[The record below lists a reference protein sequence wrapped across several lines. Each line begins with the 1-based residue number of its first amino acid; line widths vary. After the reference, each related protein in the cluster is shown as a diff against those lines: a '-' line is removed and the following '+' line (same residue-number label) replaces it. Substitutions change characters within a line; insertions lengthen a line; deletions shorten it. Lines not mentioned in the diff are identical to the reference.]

1 MRSMVE
7 GRRDSAV
14 FLPSERTFASL
25 TPLHRA
31 PRGPPPLE
39 IEGRN

>member
-14 FLPSERTFASL
+14 FSDGKTFASL
-25 TPLHRA
+25 TPLHRTSC
-31 PRGPPPLE
+31 GPPPLE
-39 IEGRN
+39 SEGRN

>member
-7 GRRDSAV
+7 GRRDSADSD
-14 FLPSERTFASL
+14 PQKRTLASL

-39 IEGRN
+39 SEGRI